1 MDEVCV
7 LGVVGVDDAGDSA
20 DGILSVLPFSA
31 PSSSVAPD
39 FTILRLLFIG
49 INFTGLDLH
58 RNFQFET

>member
-7 LGVVGVDDAGDSA
+7 LGVVGVDAEDSA
-20 DGILSVLPFSA
+20 DVILSLLPFLA

-49 INFTGLDLH
+49 INFKGLDLH
-58 RNFQFET
+58 R